1 MLGGCGVFGVC
12 GEVGLGSSTSRGR
25 GLIVGPLVW
34 LGRTVLEQY
43 CIVARSR

>member
-12 GEVGLGSSTSRGR
+12 GEVGLGSSTSGGR

-34 LGRTVLEQY
+34 SVGCVRAVLY
-43 CIVARSR
+43 SC